1 MAVDHETLG
10 TRSQALVPHHVCSAQ
25 IKVDP
30 QGLDHRAAKLFLSP
44 KIGSGTSVTYR
55 DRTRL
60 SKAWITGRR
69 GNFSHPE
76 LVAVPVPRIV
86 IARG

>member
-10 TRSQALVPHHVCSAQ
+10 TRSQAFVPHHVCSAQ

-44 KIGSGTSVTYR
+44 KIGSGTSTKYR

-60 SKAWITGRR
+60 KR
-69 GNFSHPE
+69 GAAIE
-76 LVAVPVPRIV
+76 LGQLQPCSP
-86 IARG
+86 